1 MTEKKLAVSFCKWMR
16 RVVVRSLFVL
26 FVATMAAALVL
37 VALALALG
45 I

>member
-1 MTEKKLAVSFCKWMR
+1 MTEKKLAMYFCKWMR

-26 FVATMAAALVL
+26 FIATLAAALVL
-37 VALALALG
+37 AALALALG

>member
-1 MTEKKLAVSFCKWMR
+1 MTERKMAASFCKWMR

-26 FVATMAAALVL
+26 LVATIAAVLVL
-37 VALALALG
+37 AALALALG